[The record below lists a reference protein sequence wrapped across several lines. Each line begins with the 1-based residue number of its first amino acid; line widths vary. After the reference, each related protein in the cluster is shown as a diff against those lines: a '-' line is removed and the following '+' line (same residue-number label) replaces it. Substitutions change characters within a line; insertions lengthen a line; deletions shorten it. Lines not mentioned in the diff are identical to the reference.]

1 MFDFSREHMTFLI
14 GLFFLAVLAMV
25 CVAIFSRGKVS
36 LAGKWVVRE
45 YRVEN
50 RAIKREEAELQ
61 GGKALSR
68 WNTVTFT
75 FTPEGHV
82 FPELPDQENKRSLLS
97 YRFDG
102 HHVEISDPERKSSYR
117 LLELTGNYLAFSPP
131 YGKGLVIL
139 LEKE

>member
-45 YRVEN
+45 YRVE
-50 RAIKREEAELQ
+50 
-61 GGKALSR
+61 
-68 WNTVTFT
+68 T